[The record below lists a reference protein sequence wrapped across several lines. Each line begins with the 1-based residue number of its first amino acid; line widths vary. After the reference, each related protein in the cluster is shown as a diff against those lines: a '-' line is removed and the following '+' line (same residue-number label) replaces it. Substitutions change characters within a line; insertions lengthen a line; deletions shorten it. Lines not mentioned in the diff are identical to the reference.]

1 MEKQREQEP
10 QKKQKQKKTLAAQGE
25 KDFEK
30 EIEALRIPWEDELF
44 QAKHAAAREI
54 VVRLLREL
62 NGFYI
67 VKTGHGFLRFVE
79 SRMKTPESICGK
91 LVRKGYS
98 VDFDTAVQ
106 KLNDLSGVRCICFS
120 VKEIYWVARQIGND
134 ARFTIIKA
142 KDYIR
147 KPKKNGYESYHIVM
161 DVPVPAQMIEEKL
174 SGNLMNQPFGEI
186 SDKTGG
192 KSAKQSLE
200 KDFRKSGKHKSKKS
214 PLQGDQVVRVEL
226 QLRTMIMDAW
236 AGMDNRVSYKR
247 EDEISPEMT
256 KRIEKYA
263 KIGRR
268 LDKLI
273 QRTLEEEMH
282 GV

>member
-1 MEKQREQEP
+1 MEKHSQQEP
-10 QKKQKQKKTLAAQGE
+10 QKKQKSKKTQ
-25 KDFEK
+25 
-30 EIEALRIPWEDELF
+30 EASGKRDGGRELEAVRTSWEDELF

-62 NGFYI
+62 DGFYI

-98 VDFDTAVQ
+98 VDFDTAVER
-106 KLNDLSGVRCICFS
+106 LNDLSGVRCICYS

-134 ARFTIIKA
+134 DRFNILKA

-161 DVPVPAQMIEEKL
+161 EVPVPAQMIQEKL
-174 SGNLMNQPFGEI
+174 SGNPLHHNLGKDLGKAA
-186 SDKTGG
+186 DKSSG
-192 KSAKQSLE
+192 KN
-200 KDFRKSGKHKSKKS
+200 GKHKGRESLS
-214 PLQGDQVVRVEL
+214 QGETMVRVEL

-247 EDEISPEMT
+247 ESEISPEMT

-273 QRTLEEEMH
+273 QRTLEEEIH
-282 GV
+282 GA

>member
-1 MEKQREQEP
+1 MEKQNKQEP
-10 QKKQKQKKTLAAQGE
+10 GKRQKEQRKQESQKELEMLTNS
-25 KDFEK
+25 
-30 EIEALRIPWEDELF
+30 WEDELF

-79 SRMKTPESICGK
+79 SRIKTPESICGK
-91 LVRKGYS
+91 LKRKGYP
-98 VDFDTAVQ
+98 VDFDTAVEQ
-106 KLNDLSGVRCICFS
+106 LNDLSGVRCICYS
-120 VKEIYWVARQIGND
+120 VKEIYWVARQIGED
-134 ARFTIIKA
+134 SRFTIIKA

-161 DVPVPAQMIEEKL
+161 EVPVPGDMIEEKL
-174 SGNLMNQPFGEI
+174 SGKQLTNQV
-186 SDKTGG
+186 S
-192 KSAKQSLE
+192 E
-200 KDFRKSGKHKSKKS
+200 KKSGKCPKQKNNKGSK
-214 PLQGDQVVRVEL
+214 LTGDQMVRVEL

-236 AGMDNRVSYKR
+236 AGMANRVSYKK
-247 EDEISPEMT
+247 ENEISPEMT

-273 QRTLEEEMH
+273 QRTLEEE
-282 GV
+282 VLDV